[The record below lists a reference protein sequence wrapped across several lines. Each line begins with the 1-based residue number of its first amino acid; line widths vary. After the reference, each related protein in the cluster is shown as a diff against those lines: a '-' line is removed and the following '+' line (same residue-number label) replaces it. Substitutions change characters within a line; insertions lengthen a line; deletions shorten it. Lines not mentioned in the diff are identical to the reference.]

1 MTRMKKGLLVSSVAL
16 AIALVAAAD
25 AGAQARLEVNG
36 NWPLSISL
44 GSGSPLGDVGS
55 LDLSKYFLLV
65 PDFRAYYQFGD
76 GMVRGGVGVRVPTL
90 IIVSM
95 VYPEAFVEVNL
106 HPVVLEASV
115 GGLLFGAFGL
125 GVASFNVEPWITP
138 DLNVSFEIAQWLRL
152 GGGVF
157 LIAPLDGSWGQNYL
171 SVVYIGARLLF
182 FPK

>member
-1 MTRMKKGLLVSSVAL
+1 MKKMKKGLLVFCVVL
-16 AIALVAAAD
+16 AIALTAAAD

-36 NWPLSISL
+36 NWPLLVSL

-55 LDLSKYFLLV
+55 IDLSKYFLIV
-65 PDFRAYYQFGD
+65 PDFRAYYQFGQ
-76 GMVRGGVGVRVPTL
+76 GMLRGGIGVRVPTL

-95 VYPEAFVEVNL
+95 VYPEAFVELDL

-125 GVASFNVEPWITP
+125 GVSSLRAEPWVTP
-138 DLNVSFEIAQWLRL
+138 DLNVSFEIADWFRL
-152 GGGVF
+152 GGGVY

-171 SVVYIGARLLF
+171 SIVYIGARLLF